1 MSACNREL
9 KSGPRAS
16 MMHAGKC
23 STETGFMKLFWQMY
37 ESVEKTFWNSLTKKL
52 FSLLFLFVVNLAY
65 LAVYWRQKAEVEA
78 LLQAGAVP
86 PETAARVV
94 AALDGGWML
103 LLGLTVFAFVFC
115 VGQILYLRLLIVRPV
130 RVITRIFNEIARGEG
145 DFSHNLPLTTHDEL
159 RDLAAGYNR
168 FADKMRHIIGEVRHM
183 SVSIA
188 REAVQVKVRV
198 EGTAQDAREQGRMTS
213 QVFEASTESTAAIN
227 EVSGSAHR
235 ITESTTGN
243 LSIARESL
251 EEMRDIAGKI
261 NAVSEKV
268 LKFNHTVD
276 DLSQRSESVKQ
287 IATLI
292 REVADQTNLLALNA
306 AIEAARAGEAGRG
319 FAVVAD
325 EVRKL
330 AERVNKATAEI
341 VGNING
347 MLELVAE
354 TRSEND
360 VINVDVLHTREV
372 VDRSAQQFEHM
383 VGEFEAT
390 STQLTQI
397 ANAMESLSATNA
409 RVHDH
414 VVEINELSRTVAQH
428 MDDSEQ
434 RTGDLTRATEAVQE
448 LVSRFRTGQGAF
460 DQAVEQARRFRD
472 RVQGE
477 LEAMA
482 GSRIDVFDRHYRP
495 VPGTNPAKFTVSW
508 GDEFTRRCQAILDD
522 SLAAT
527 RGAVFAVAVNA
538 DSYLSAHNSRFS
550 RPLTGDYDTD
560 LVGNRTCRKFER
572 PPELRAARNTEAL
585 LLQTYLRDTGEILC
599 DMAMPIVIGGRHWG
613 NVRIGV
619 PVEALLEN

>member
-1 MSACNREL
+1 MNAFSQL
-9 KSGPRAS
+9 
-16 MMHAGKC
+16 
-23 STETGFMKLFWQMY
+23 Y
-37 ESVEKTFWNSLTKKL
+37 EAVEKTFWNSLTKKL
-52 FSLLFLFVVNLAY
+52 FSLLFLFVINLAY
-65 LAVYWRQKAEVEA
+65 LAIYWQQTREVA
-78 LLQAGAVP
+78 TLLQMGAVT
-86 PETAARVV
+86 PEV
-94 AALDGGWML
+94 AGRIADSLQHGWWL
-103 LLGLTVFAFVFC
+103 LIGLTVFALAFS
-115 VGQILYLRLLIVRPV
+115 VGQILYLRYLIVRPV

-145 DFSHNLPLTTHDEL
+145 DFSHNLPLSTHDEL
-159 RDLAAGYNR
+159 RDLASGYNR
-168 FADKMRHIIGEVRHM
+168 FAEKMRHIIGEVRHM

-198 EGTAQDAREQGRMTS
+198 EGSAQDAREQGRMTS
-213 QVFEASTESTAAIN
+213 RVFEASTESTAAIN

-235 ITESTTGN
+235 ITESTTAN

-251 EEMRDIAGKI
+251 DEMRDIAGKI
-261 NAVSEKV
+261 NAVSDKV
-268 LKFNHTVD
+268 LQFNHTVD

-287 IATLI
+287 IASLI

-347 MLELVAE
+347 MLELVAD
-354 TRSEND
+354 TRSENE
-360 VINVDVLHTREV
+360 VINADVRRTREV
-372 VDRSAQQFEHM
+372 VDRSAAQFEHM

-397 ANAMESLSATNA
+397 ACAMESLSATNA

-434 RTGDLTRATEAVQE
+434 RTADLTRATEAVQE

-460 DQAVEQARRFRD
+460 DKAVEQTRLFRD
-472 RVQGE
+472 RVQAE
-477 LEAMA
+477 LETLA
-482 GSRIDVFDRHYRP
+482 GERVDVFDREYRP
-495 VPGTNPAKFTVSW
+495 VPGTNPPKFKVSW
-508 GDEFTRRCQAILDD
+508 GDEFTRRCQRILDD

-527 RGAVFAVAVNA
+527 KGAVFAVAVNT
-538 DSYLSAHNSRFS
+538 DSYLSTHNAQFS
-550 RPLTGDYDTD
+550 RPLTGDHDTD

-572 PPELRAARNTEAL
+572 PSELRAARNAEPL

-599 DMAMPIVIGGRHWG
+599 DIAMPILVGGRHWG
-613 NVRIGV
+613 NVRVGV
-619 PVEALLEN
+619 PVQALLDS

>member
-1 MSACNREL
+1 MNVFSQL
-9 KSGPRAS
+9 
-16 MMHAGKC
+16 
-23 STETGFMKLFWQMY
+23 Y
-37 ESVEKTFWNSLTKKL
+37 EAVEKTFWNSLTKKL
-52 FSLLFLFVVNLAY
+52 FSLLFLFIINLAY
-65 LAVYWRQKAEVEA
+65 LGVYWRQKREVA
-78 LLQAGAVP
+78 DLLQTGAVT
-86 PETAARVV
+86 PEV
-94 AALDGGWML
+94 AGRIVDSLEDGWVW
-103 LLGLTVFAFVFC
+103 LLGLTAFALAFS
-115 VGQILYLRLLIVRPV
+115 VGQILYLRHLIVRPV

-145 DFSHNLPLTTHDEL
+145 DFSHNLPLSTHDEL
-159 RDLAAGYNR
+159 RELAAGYNR

-188 REAVQVKVRV
+188 REAVQVKMRV
-198 EGTAQDAREQGRMTS
+198 EGSARDAREQGRMTS

-235 ITESTTGN
+235 ITESTSAN

-251 EEMRDIAGKI
+251 DEMRDIAGKI

-268 LKFNHTVD
+268 LHFNHTVD

-287 IATLI
+287 IAALI

-347 MLELVAE
+347 MLDLVAE
-354 TRSEND
+354 TRSENE
-360 VINVDVLHTREV
+360 VINADVLRTREV
-372 VDRSAQQFEHM
+372 VDRSARQFEHM

-397 ANAMESLSATNA
+397 ATAMESLSATNA

-460 DQAVEQARRFRD
+460 DKAVEQVRSFRD
-472 RVQGE
+472 RVQAE

-482 GSRIDVFDRHYRP
+482 ETRIDVFDRQYRP
-495 VPGTNPAKFTVSW
+495 MPGTQPPKFKVSW
-508 GDEFTRRCQAILDD
+508 GDEFTRRCQGILDD

-527 RGAVFAVAVNA
+527 QGAAFAVAVNT
-538 DSYLSAHNSRFS
+538 DSYLSAHNSKFS
-550 RPLTGDYDTD
+550 RPLTGDHATD
-560 LVGNRTCRKFER
+560 LVGNRTCRKFES
-572 PPELRAARNTEAL
+572 PPELRAARNAEPL
-585 LLQTYLRDTGEILC
+585 LLQTYMRDTGEILC
-599 DMAMPIVIGGRHWG
+599 DMAMPIMVGGRHWG

-619 PVEALLEN
+619 PAEALLQG